1 MFNIYLCDDNPIILE
16 RYKKLIDGIAKQEQL
31 MLQVVTFNSGEQ
43 LVFHLEDTNGYPDII
58 YLDVLMGGDN
68 GLKTAEKLRSM
79 GCSSEIIFLTSN
91 PEFVFDSFDSSPA
104 HYLIKETVSNERFR
118 DVLLKTIATAKS
130 KSASFFS
137 CSSSAAKMQIKIN
150 DILYFEIRNRI
161 VTVYYNQ
168 ESFDFYSRL
177 EDVESQL
184 SAHSFI
190 RIHRSYLV
198 HAKYIR
204 QINRQSVMLASG
216 VSLPLGV
223 TYAKQVKQA
232 LIQYMNQKI

>member
-1 MFNIYLCDDNPIILE
+1 MLNIYLCDDNPIILE
-16 RYKKLIDGIAKQEQL
+16 RYKKLIYEIADKEHL
-31 MLQVVTFNSGEQ
+31 MIQVVLFNSGEQ
-43 LVFHLEDTNGYPDII
+43 LLFLLEDKTQYPDII

-68 GLKTAEKLRSM
+68 GLKTAEKLRGM
-79 GCSSEIIFLTSN
+79 GCNSEIIFLTSN

-104 HYLIKETVSNERFR
+104 HYLIKETVSSERFR
-118 DVLLKTIATAKS
+118 DVLLKTIATARS
-130 KSASFFS
+130 KSTSFFS
-137 CSSSAAKMQIKIN
+137 CSSSAAKMQIKVN

-161 VTVYYNQ
+161 VTVYFNA

-198 HAKYIR
+198 HVKYIR
-204 QINRQSVMLASG
+204 QINRQSVILASG
-216 VSLPLGV
+216 ASLPLGI

-232 LIQYMNQKI
+232 LIQYMNQEV